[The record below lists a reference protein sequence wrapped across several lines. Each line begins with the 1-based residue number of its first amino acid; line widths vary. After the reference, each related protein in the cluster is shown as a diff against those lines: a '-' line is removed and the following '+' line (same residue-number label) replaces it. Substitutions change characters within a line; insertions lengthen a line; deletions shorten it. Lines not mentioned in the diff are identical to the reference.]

1 MNKRNS
7 ILDTL
12 SEGML
17 TTIKTNKG
25 GIFAEISKG
34 KIDTNFSNF
43 SKCDN
48 GNMIYDSI
56 GEIVLRRREIS
67 SRVVDNKIFCDYGDG
82 YILVVFHKL
91 PIARGVLLKTD
102 FKSMHLENTISKVSL
117 LPKDY
122 KSFLNSSFRVFRVFA
137 DVMYDT
143 LHHRACLNIG
153 HCINT
158 FFHTWFKINTT
169 ADFRKYLVNDTRLI
183 SCIKVDN
190 VQIGGSNGQDWV
202 LAIGFDIVD
211 RERFDEIN
219 SYLSGKVD
227 NMSCYDDI
235 GGKGVI
241 DFYII

>member
-1 MNKRNS
+1 MSIRNN
-7 ILDTL
+7 ILDNL

-25 GIFAEISKG
+25 GIFTEIIKG

-91 PIARGVLLKTD
+91 TIARGVLLKTD
-102 FKSMHLENTISKVSL
+102 FNSRHLENTISKVSL

-122 KSFLNSSFRVFRVFA
+122 QSFTDKVDRVFRVSA

-143 LHHRACLNIG
+143 VHHRACLNIG

-158 FFHTWFKINTT
+158 FFTTWFKINTT
-169 ADFRKYLVNDTRLI
+169 ADFRKYLVNDARLM
-183 SCIKVDN
+183 SCTKVDS
-190 VQIGGSNGQDWV
+190 VSIGGSNGQDWV
-202 LAIGFDIVD
+202 LSIGFDIVD
-211 RERFDEIN
+211 RERFDEIK

>member
-1 MNKRNS
+1 MSIRNN
-7 ILDTL
+7 ILDNL
-12 SEGML
+12 FEGML

-25 GIFAEISKG
+25 GIFTEIIKG

-48 GNMIYDSI
+48 GNMIYDTVA
-56 GEIVLRRREIS
+56 EIVLRRREIS
-67 SRVVDNKIFCDYGDG
+67 SRVVDNKTFCDYGDG

-91 PIARGVLLKTD
+91 TIARGVLLKTD
-102 FKSMHLENTISKVSL
+102 FNSRHLENTISKVSL

-122 KSFLNSSFRVFRVFA
+122 QSFTAKVDRVFRVSA
-137 DVMYDT
+137 NVMYDT
-143 LHHRACLNIG
+143 VHHRACLNIG

-158 FFHTWFKINTT
+158 FFTTWFKINTT
-169 ADFRKYLVNDTRLI
+169 ADFRKYLVNDARLM
-183 SCIKVDN
+183 SCTKVDS
-190 VQIGGSNGQDWV
+190 VSIGGSNGQDWV

-211 RERFDEIN
+211 RERFDEIK

>member
-34 KIDTNFSNF
+34 KIDTKFNRVVT
-43 SKCDN
+43 
-48 GNMIYDSI
+48 GNMIYDTVA
-56 GEIVLRRREIS
+56 EIVLRRREIS
-67 SRVVDNKIFCDYGDG
+67 SRVVDNKTFCDYGDG

-91 PIARGVLLKTD
+91 TIARGVLLKTD
-102 FKSMHLENTISKVSL
+102 FNSRHLENTISKVSL

-122 KSFLNSSFRVFRVFA
+122 QSFIDKVDRVFRVSA

-143 LHHRACLNIG
+143 YHHRACLNIG

-158 FFHTWFKINTT
+158 FFSAWFKINTT
-169 ADFRKYLVNDTRLI
+169 ADFRTYLVNDTRLM
-183 SCIKVDN
+183 SCIKVDS
-190 VQIGGSNGQDWV
+190 VSIGNSKGMDWV
-202 LAIGFDIVD
+202 LSFGFDIVD
-211 RERFDEIN
+211 IERFNEIK
-219 SYLSGKVD
+219 SYLSDKVN
-227 NMSCYDDI
+227 NMSCYEDI
-235 GGKGVI
+235 NDKVAV

>member
-1 MNKRNS
+1 MSKRNS

-17 TTIKTNKG
+17 NTIKTDRG

-34 KIDTNFSNF
+34 KIDTKFN
-43 SKCDN
+43 KVVT
-48 GNMIYDSI
+48 GNMIYDTVA
-56 GEIVLRRREIS
+56 EIVLRRREIS
-67 SRVVDNKIFCDYGDG
+67 SRVVDNKTFCDYGDG

-91 PIARGVLLKTD
+91 TIARGVLLKTD
-102 FKSMHLENTISKVSL
+102 FNSRHLENTISKVSL
-117 LPKDY
+117 LTKDY
-122 KSFLNSSFRVFRVFA
+122 QSFIDKVDRVFRVSA
-137 DVMYDT
+137 NVMYDISSR
-143 LHHRACLNIG
+143 RACLNIG
-153 HCINT
+153 HCIKT
-158 FFHTWFKINTT
+158 FFSAWFKINTT

>member
-1 MNKRNS
+1 MSKRNS

-34 KIDTNFSNF
+34 KIDTKFNRVAT
-43 SKCDN
+43 
-48 GNMIYDSI
+48 GNMIYDTVA
-56 GEIVLRRREIS
+56 EIVLRRREIS
-67 SRVVDNKIFCDYGDG
+67 SRVVDNKTFCDYGDG

-91 PIARGVLLKTD
+91 TIARGVLLKTY
-102 FKSMHLENTISKVSL
+102 FNSRHLENTISKVSL

-122 KSFLNSSFRVFRVFA
+122 QSFIDKVDRVFRVSA
-137 DVMYDT
+137 NVMYDISSR
-143 LHHRACLNIG
+143 RACLNIG
-153 HCINT
+153 HCIKT
-158 FFHTWFKINTT
+158 FFSAWFKINTT

>member
-1 MNKRNS
+1 MSKRNS

-34 KIDTNFSNF
+34 KIDTKFN
-43 SKCDN
+43 KAVT
-48 GNMIYDSI
+48 GNMIYDTVA
-56 GEIVLRRREIS
+56 EIVLRRREIS
-67 SRVVDNKIFCDYGDG
+67 SRVVDNKTFCDYGDG

-91 PIARGVLLKTD
+91 TIARAILLKTD
-102 FKSMHLENTISKVSL
+102 FNSRHLENTISKVSL

-122 KSFLNSSFRVFRVFA
+122 QSFIDKVDRVFRVSA
-137 DVMYDT
+137 NVMYDISS
-143 LHHRACLNIG
+143 HRACLNIG
-153 HCINT
+153 HCIRT
-158 FFHTWFKINTT
+158 FFSVWFKINTT
-169 ADFRKYLVNDTRLI
+169 TDFRKYLVNDTRLI
-183 SCIKVDN
+183 SCIKVDS
-190 VQIGGSNGQDWV
+190 VSIGDSRGMDWV

>member
-34 KIDTNFSNF
+34 KIDTKFNRVVT
-43 SKCDN
+43 
-48 GNMIYDSI
+48 GNMIYDTVA
-56 GEIVLRRREIS
+56 EIVLRRREIS
-67 SRVVDNKIFCDYGDG
+67 SRVVDNKTFCDYGDG

-91 PIARGVLLKTD
+91 TIARAILLKTD
-102 FKSMHLENTISKVSL
+102 FNSRHLENTISKVSL

-122 KSFLNSSFRVFRVFA
+122 QSFTDKVDRVFRVSA
-137 DVMYDT
+137 NVMYDT
-143 LHHRACLNIG
+143 DSRRACLNVG
-153 HCINT
+153 HCIRT
-158 FFHTWFKINTT
+158 FFRKWFKLNTT
-169 ADFRKYLVNDTRLI
+169 TDFRKYLVNDTRLI
-183 SCIKVDN
+183 SCIKVDS
-190 VQIGGSNGQDWV
+190 VSIGDSNGMDWV
-202 LAIGFDIVD
+202 LSFGFDVVD
-211 RERFDEIN
+211 REQFDEIN

>member
-7 ILDTL
+7 ILDAL

-25 GIFAEISKG
+25 GIFSEISKG
-34 KIDTNFSNF
+34 KIDTKFNRVVT
-43 SKCDN
+43 
-48 GNMIYDSI
+48 GNMIYDTVA
-56 GEIVLRRREIS
+56 EIVLRRREIS
-67 SRVVDNKIFCDYGDG
+67 SRVVDNKTFCDYGDG
-82 YILVVFHKL
+82 YILVVFHNL
-91 PIARGVLLKTD
+91 TIARGVLLKTD
-102 FKSMHLENTISKVSL
+102 FNSRHLENTISKVSL

-122 KSFLNSSFRVFRVFA
+122 QSFLNSSFRVFRVFA

-169 ADFRKYLVNDTRLI
+169 ADFRKYLVNDNRLI

>member
-7 ILDTL
+7 ILDAL

-25 GIFAEISKG
+25 GIFSEISKG
-34 KIDTNFSNF
+34 KIDTKFNRVVT
-43 SKCDN
+43 
-48 GNMIYDSI
+48 GNMIYDTVA
-56 GEIVLRRREIS
+56 EIVLRRREIS
-67 SRVVDNKIFCDYGDG
+67 SRVVDNKTFCDYGDG
-82 YILVVFHKL
+82 YILVVFHNL
-91 PIARGVLLKTD
+91 TIARGVLLKTD
-102 FKSMHLENTISKVSL
+102 FNSRHLENTISKVSL

-122 KSFLNSSFRVFRVFA
+122 QSFTDKVDRVFRVSA
-137 DVMYDT
+137 NVMYDISSR
-143 LHHRACLNIG
+143 RACLNTG
-153 HCINT
+153 HCIRT
-158 FFHTWFKINTT
+158 FFRAWFKINTT